1 MADLEQLSIQFTDLD
16 KYIGEPVWDC
26 NVNRWRVLMGYRR
39 YDSNRE
45 VIFTDSKG
53 MESWES
59 VSLTTAKVL
68 EPKLNVGAIKAGM
81 GKKDFREHC
90 FG

>member
-1 MADLEQLSIQFTDLD
+1 MGGCADISIQFTELD
-16 KYIGEPVWDC
+16 GYIGEPVWDC
-26 NVNRWRVLMGYRR
+26 NVKRWRVLMGYRR
-39 YDSNRE
+39 YDGNKE

-68 EPKLNVGAIKAGM
+68 EPKLDVGAIKDGM
-81 GKKDFREHC
+81 GKKDFIEHC